1 MKNLI
6 CAIYLMICLTLY
18 CGCSPV
24 TPDSE
29 ILKESE
35 IETTLEEQSGEVFT
49 LRALYEAGKLSKE
62 DLLNI
67 AYHSN
72 NAMYNKEL
80 IGEDFSPTVDNTLT
94 PELESNLK
102 ETIANFYRTRKIN
115 PWENASAERFK
126 IEGYYGFYNGYHIL
140 KYDNGTD
147 GIYLDSTITIVDIG
161 GVKFGFKLTYNNT
174 HIDGVSL
181 TLNNSVVEIYNLY
194 LAENIGL
201 HIKEHDDFESLKNF
215 LTLYH
220 SGFKVFYPLLNNFN
234 GVEISHQK
242 HTVRYYYESET
253 YPDFSQSSDFSN
265 ITTSFTITDPSLA
278 PYTDSAQL
286 RVMINTHISSLNYS
300 FIPTQ
305 KDIIYSKYKYVG
317 ELYPEYNYVVVV
329 YRILPNDL
337 HYEFLKIYYQANN
350 DIPLEYF
357 ENLFSPDK
365 FEWIVIE

>member
-35 IETTLEEQSGEVFT
+35 IETTIEEQSGEVFT

-67 AYHSN
+67 AYYSDNAKYN
-72 NAMYNKEL
+72 NEL
-80 IGEDFSPTVDNTLT
+80 IGEDFTPTVDNTLS
-94 PELESNLK
+94 PELENKLT
-102 ETIANFYRTRKIN
+102 ETIANFYRTREIN
-115 PWENASAERFK
+115 PWKNAPAERFK

-140 KYDNGTD
+140 KYDNGSD
-147 GIYLDSTITIVDIG
+147 GIYPDSTVTTVEIG
-161 GVKFGFKLTYNNT
+161 GVKFGFKLTYNAT

-181 TLNNSVVEIYNLY
+181 TPSNNVLELY
-194 LAENIGL
+194 LNENIGL
-201 HIKEHDDFESLKNF
+201 NFKEYDDFESLKTF

-220 SGFKVFYPLLNNFN
+220 SGFKVFYPMLNNFN
-234 GVEISHQK
+234 GVEISRQK

-265 ITTSFTITDPSLA
+265 ITTSFTITDPSLT
-278 PYTDSAQL
+278 PYADSAQL

-300 FIPTQ
+300 FIPTP

-317 ELYPEYNYVVVV
+317 DLYPEYNYVIVL
-329 YRILPNDL
+329 YRILSNNS
-337 HYEFLKIYYQANN
+337 HYEFFEVYYQANN
-350 DIPLEYF
+350 DIPIEYLK
-357 ENLFSPDK
+357 NLFSLDN
-365 FEWIVIE
+365 FEWIIIE